1 MVIKTGAFVGN
12 PSDERLQPS
21 FSGSY
26 NVSKEK
32 LMSQTIHL
40 AVTMGDPA
48 GIGPEIVAKAA
59 LKLSR
64 EAAAGR
70 IELDVLGST
79 EALAKACGQLNVAM
93 ESLPLKMIDVGP
105 VEGEVVT
112 GRISAVGG
120 EWAYR
125 AVKRAVELV
134 QAGEA
139 DAIVT
144 APLSKEA
151 LHKAGHFFEGHTEL
165 LAHLT
170 EQRDA
175 VMMLAYGTMRV
186 THVTTHCAIG
196 DVPGRVTP
204 ERLRR
209 VFQVTFEALEYL
221 GVEAPRLGVAGL
233 NPHSGEGGI
242 LGKEDEKVIAPII
255 REFATKGHD
264 IVGPVPGDTVFIK
277 LRAGQ
282 FDAVVAMFHD
292 QGHIPV
298 KLLSFDV
305 DPQTGKW
312 QAIGGVN
319 VTLGLPILRTSVDHG
334 TAFDIA
340 GKGIANPDS
349 LVDAAEYALKLLEGR
364 RRKG

>member
-1 MVIKTGAFVGN
+1 M
-12 PSDERLQPS
+12 
-21 FSGSY
+21 
-26 NVSKEK
+26 SKA
-32 LMSQTIHL
+32 IRL

-59 LKLSR
+59 LKLAPEIAKQR
-64 EAAAGR
+64 M
-70 IELDVLGST
+70 ELLVLGSSV
-79 EALAKACGQLNVAM
+79 ALNKACAQLGVDVGA
-93 ESLPLKMIDVGP
+93 LPLKMIDVGP
-105 VEGEVVT
+105 VAGEIVT
-112 GRISAVGG
+112 GQIAPVGG

-125 AVKRAVELV
+125 AVKKAAEMV

-151 LHKAGHFFEGHTEL
+151 LHLAGHHYEGHTEL

-170 EQRDA
+170 GQRDA
-175 VMMLAYGTMRV
+175 VMMLAHGPMRV
-186 THVTTHCAIG
+186 THVTTHCAIA
-196 DVPGRVTP
+196 DVPSRMTP
-204 ERLRR
+204 TRLRR
-209 VFQVTFEALEYL
+209 VFSVTLEALECL
-221 GVEAPRLGVAGL
+221 GFDKPRLGVAGL

-242 LGKEDEKVIAPII
+242 LGKEDEQIIAPII
-255 REFATKGHD
+255 KEFVDQGYD
-264 IVGPVPGDTVFIK
+264 VIGPVPGDTVFIK

-298 KLLSFDV
+298 KLLGFDV
-305 DPQTGKW
+305 DPVSGKW
-312 QAIGGVN
+312 QAISGVN

-364 RRKG
+364 RRKGL